1 MLLIQDQNLE
11 ARPNIARFTM
21 SRRSSWVKKRRS
33 ETTKA
38 MSQQQTRRMD
48 TISRK
53 VAEYSLECE
62 ADTFAAIQ
70 IRKTGELYIFDS
82 TRGK

>member
-1 MLLIQDQNLE
+1 MRD
-11 ARPNIARFTM
+11 PT
-21 SRRSSWVKKRRS
+21 KKRRF

-48 TISRK
+48 TIFRK

-62 ADTFAAIQ
+62 AGTFAAIQ

-82 TRGK
+82 TRGKWLRTLSMLVGWTGTY